1 MRRHIT
7 SQETREL
14 IGEMRRRVP
23 GLHLRTTLMVG
34 FPGEGE
40 DEFNELLE
48 FVKEAKFERM
58 GAFAYCEEDDTYA
71 ARHFEDNIPDEVKQ
85 DRLSQIMAA
94 QEQIALDLNEAK
106 IGQTIEVIID
116 REEEDYYVGR
126 TQWDSPEV
134 DPEVLIEKDYELEI
148 GEFYDV
154 VIKSAMPFELIAKI
168 AD

>member
-1 MRRHIT
+1 
-7 SQETREL
+7 
-14 IGEMRRRVP
+14 
-23 GLHLRTTLMVG
+23 
-34 FPGEGE
+34 
-40 DEFNELLE
+40 
-48 FVKEAKFERM
+48 
-58 GAFAYCEEDDTYA
+58 
-71 ARHFEDNIPDEVKQ
+71 
-85 DRLSQIMAA
+85 MAI
-94 QEQIALDLNEAK
+94 QEQIALESNEAK
-106 IGQTIEVIID
+106 IGQTLEVIID